1 MTTLVLVLKK
11 IKIEDKAKYDIFN
24 SHSKS
29 EIIMNESDIDNVF
42 QSIYTTIIP
51 NMQESLGKGA
61 SWITDLVIEH
71 NISISKNNPLAG
83 SRYIKL
89 LKDLDHQRKRLINIQ
104 NIDDN
109 EWFKWCL
116 VIYLNPADCIP
127 ASITKVD
134 KDFAKNLNF
143 KDIKFPVEVTPFLY
157 KQSKL

>member
-1 MTTLVLVLKK
+1 MLKK
-11 IKIEDKAKYDIFN
+11 IKIEDKTKYDIFY
-24 SHSKS
+24 SQSKS

-42 QSIYTTIIP
+42 QSIYTRIIL

-61 SWITDLVIEH
+61 SGITDSVIEH

-109 EWFKWCL
+109 E
-116 VIYLNPADCIP
+116 
-127 ASITKVD
+127 
-134 KDFAKNLNF
+134 
-143 KDIKFPVEVTPFLY
+143 
-157 KQSKL
+157 

>member
-11 IKIEDKAKYDIFN
+11 IKIEDKTKYDIFN

-61 SWITDLVIEH
+61 SWTTDLVIEH

-109 EWFKWCL
+109 E
-116 VIYLNPADCIP
+116 
-127 ASITKVD
+127 
-134 KDFAKNLNF
+134 
-143 KDIKFPVEVTPFLY
+143 
-157 KQSKL
+157 